1 MTIFIWLFVLLS
13 GFLNLQ
19 RTLVFFPRTAKH
31 ITNMPGRACGV
42 EIAST
47 TRSLHSRRRRFR

>member
-1 MTIFIWLFVLLS
+1 MTIFRWLFVLRE
-13 GFLNLQ
+13 FLNVQ
-19 RTLVFFPRTAKH
+19 RTLAFFTRAAKH

-47 TRSLHSRRRRFR
+47 ARSLRSRQGRFR